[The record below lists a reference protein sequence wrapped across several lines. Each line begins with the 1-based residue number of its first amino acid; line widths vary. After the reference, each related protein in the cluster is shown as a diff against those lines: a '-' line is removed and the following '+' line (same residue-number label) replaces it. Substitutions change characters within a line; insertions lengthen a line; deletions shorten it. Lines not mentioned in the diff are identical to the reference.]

1 MIVFPFT
8 LITFASFGIVVERA
22 SPTLCIRFSLIIIT
36 PFLITSSP
44 SIVIIFAPF
53 SATIPFGLANS
64 LITVILVAIALFAKI
79 SVFVESSL
87 FDSKEIESTG
97 NL

>member
-1 MIVFPFT
+1 MDLV
-8 LITFASFGIVVERA
+8 
-22 SPTLCIRFSLIIIT
+22 SPTLYIRFSLIRMI

-64 LITVILVAIALFAKI
+64 VITAILVAIALFARI